1 LLIAKFLNV
10 LEERLLRERVLSLTS
25 VLFEFYTFSEFIRAV
40 YNTLGL
46 GNLTLLGLSYFA
58 ILVYFSRMPRL
69 SPLSMEPG
77 KLYVISFIQET
88 IFMISALVLVLHF
101 QHMGLRLGFVVLA
114 HFSLIYIVI
123 YLALEVL
130 LKNIK
135 DLYYYESYL
144 YLRMTPSLPLLLEV
158 LPYIRSFW
166 KKMRESMQAQWGSP
180 DATKIPPP
188 LAKMWRSRT
197 IFWTMMLT
205 LGYYFIVFNPSF
217 PLIYWI
223 FIVYFLAAGG
233 VIGTAYYA
241 LIIHVRTTPY
251 LIIKTSTGEEHKGFL
266 ITRDEDLYIL
276 KTREGDEL
284 LPSRLVVEVVPSE
297 PPENPR
303 GKII

>member
-1 LLIAKFLNV
+1 M
-10 LEERLLRERVLSLTS
+10 SLTS
-25 VLFEFYTFSEFIRAV
+25 VIFEFYTFSEFIRAV
-40 YNTLGL
+40 YNTLGV

-88 IFMISALVLVLHF
+88 IFMISALVFVLHF
-101 QHMGLRLGFVVLA
+101 QHMGLWRGFVVLA
-114 HFSLIYIVI
+114 HFLLIYIVI
-123 YLALEVL
+123 YLPLKVL

-144 YLRMTPSLPLLLEV
+144 YLRITPSLPLLLEV
-158 LPYIRSFW
+158 LPYIRSFG
-166 KKMRESMQAQWGSP
+166 KRCMNRCKLKGGSP
-180 DATKIPPP
+180 DVTKIPPP

-223 FIVYFLAAGG
+223 FIVYSLAAGG

-251 LIIKTSTGEEHKGFL
+251 LIIKTSTGEKHKGFL

-276 KTREGDEL
+276 KTQEGDKV
-284 LPSRLVVEVVPSE
+284 LPSRLVVEVVVLSK